1 MFKKLKLYYVK
12 KITDKNLNS
21 RDLSQLNAPLN
32 TLGFLVDETLFQ
44 DFEVFYEYSNVLG
57 IQRKDIK
64 IFSFLVFKKNVPS
77 LRQDQ
82 ISDKDFSW
90 NGTIK
95 NLNAQEFLSKSFD
108 VLIGYYKGGNKFLDM
123 MVSESKAKFRI
134 GGIRADERLFD
145 LLIAVELNNME
156 AFKNE
161 TKKYLTV
168 LNKLQ

>member
-1 MFKKLKLYYVK
+1 MFKILKHNLIR
-12 KITDKNLNS
+12 KITNKNLNT
-21 RDLSQLNAPLN
+21 RDLSQINAPLK
-32 TLGFLVDETLFQ
+32 TLGILVDETVFQ
-44 DFEVFYEYSNVLG
+44 DFEALYNYSTSLG

-64 IFSFLVFKKNVPS
+64 IFSFVEFKKKAPS

-82 ISDKDFSW
+82 ISNKDFSW
-90 NGTIK
+90 SGAVN

-108 VLIGYYKGGNKFLDM
+108 VLIGYYDGKHEFLDM

-145 LLIAVELNNME
+145 LLIAVELDNME